1 MKMFLIPLV
10 RNEKNE
16 TEVKFKV
23 TVQDDKLVLQILEGQ
38 DSLKEYSITQATTDS
53 RGILNFKVENT
64 PKYKVILTKK
74 DNTDGSLLAGVKYK
88 LEGEGLGNG
97 ITVATNKEGTLT
109 LTGLSHDVEY
119 TLTETEAKDFHM

>member
-1 MKMFLIPLV
+1 MEDKTYILKEIRTPGSY
-10 RNEKNE
+10 EKNE

-64 PKYKVILTKK
+64 P
-74 DNTDGSLLAGVKYK
+74 
-88 LEGEGLGNG
+88 
-97 ITVATNKEGTLT
+97 
-109 LTGLSHDVEY
+109 
-119 TLTETEAKDFHM
+119 